1 MAKTYL
7 LSALFFLALTGLYPI
22 QGSGI
27 RLDHMIIYFLF
38 FIYLINFFFLNK
50 KISFHQHHL
59 YIIFLFLLI
68 LFLGVFSASS
78 NLNQN
83 NSYYFFSQ
91 IENYFQPI
99 VLIILT
105 LFIVNS
111 FSKYFTTSDFVFY
124 VMKIYLFF
132 MCFNTLLAIVML
144 NIGVGSYVNY
154 IGGPLDDDGLNVISR
169 SLPAGRSAGV
179 FNQPIDGGVAY
190 SIAMLVWLYLFDKLK
205 NKNSIQFFFILPIL
219 LVGSLLVGSKVS
231 QFLGIIFS
239 LFYLVSL
246 GKVLQLLLNY
256 KAVMA
261 FTILFLIGLTLASF
275 LSVDAEIMIY
285 RNLQY
290 FILNRF

>member
-1 MAKTYL
+1 MAKNYL
-7 LSALFFLALTGLYPI
+7 LSTLFFLALTGLYPI
-22 QGSGI
+22 QGNGI
-27 RLDHMIIYFLF
+27 RLDHIIIYFLF
-38 FIYLINFFFLNK
+38 LIYMINFFFLNK

-68 LFLGVFSASS
+68 IFLGIFSASI
-78 NLNQN
+78 NLNTN

-99 VLIILT
+99 ALIILT
-105 LFIVNS
+105 FFLVNS
-111 FSKYFTTSDFVFY
+111 LSKYFTTSEFVTH

-132 MCFNTLLAIVML
+132 MCFNTILAIVML
-144 NIGVGSYVNY
+144 NVGVGSYVNY

-190 SIAMLVWLYLFDKLK
+190 SIAILVWLYLFDKLK

-246 GKVLQLLLNY
+246 GKVFHLLFSY
-256 KAVMA
+256 KAILA
-261 FTILFLIGLTLASF
+261 FMTLFLIGLSLASF
-275 LSVDAEIMIY
+275 LSIDAEIMIY

>member
-1 MAKTYL
+1 
-7 LSALFFLALTGLYPI
+7 
-22 QGSGI
+22 
-27 RLDHMIIYFLF
+27 
-38 FIYLINFFFLNK
+38 
-50 KISFHQHHL
+50 
-59 YIIFLFLLI
+59 
-68 LFLGVFSASS
+68 
-78 NLNQN
+78 
-83 NSYYFFSQ
+83 
-91 IENYFQPI
+91 
-99 VLIILT
+99 
-105 LFIVNS
+105 VNS
-111 FSKYFTTSDFVFY
+111 FSKYSTTSDFVIY
-124 VMKIYLFF
+124 VMKIYLLF

-154 IGGPLDDDGLNVISR
+154 IGGPLDDDGFNVISR

-246 GKVLQLLLNY
+246 GKVLHLLLNY